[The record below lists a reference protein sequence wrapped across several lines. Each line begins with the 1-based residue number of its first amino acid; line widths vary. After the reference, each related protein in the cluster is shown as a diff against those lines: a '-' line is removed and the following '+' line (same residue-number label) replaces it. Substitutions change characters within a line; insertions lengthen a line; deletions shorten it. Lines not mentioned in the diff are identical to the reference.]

1 MGVIDYRGLYSIL
14 MMSCVTW
21 SGALD
26 RSGALLSYP
35 LSYPLMSLASPV
47 ANILTSSLKHT
58 YLHLYRTASAVASSE
73 DSPLSCAVEAR
84 TRRLT
89 TSACAA

>member
-26 RSGALLSYP
+26 RSGAL